1 MTITAAVTEAPGA
14 PFTLQ
19 ELELDEIQPDEVLVR
34 IAAVGICHT
43 DLMGQAGVLPTE
55 LPAVFGHEGA
65 GVVEQVGAAV
75 TTVAPGDHV
84 ALSFNSCGAC
94 DACRQGHAYT
104 CHDFFA
110 RNFVATRPD
119 GSTSLSRD
127 GGAVHSHFFGQSSFA
142 TKAIASAHNV
152 FRIPPELPFE
162 LAAPMGC
169 GVRTGAGAVMTA
181 LRPQAGSSIAIFGTG
196 GVGMPAIM
204 AARVVGCTTIVAVDL
219 KPARLELAG
228 ELGATHLVDAGRE
241 DAVEAINAIT
251 GHGADY
257 TLEMSGSTVALQQAF
272 EATASGGVCG
282 VVGAP
287 PFGTMLEL
295 DVNMLIAR
303 GRTMR
308 GIVGGDCNP
317 SVFFPRLVALW
328 QDGRMPWDRL
338 ITTFPFDQINEA
350 AESSERGDVIKAVL
364 VLPDNVA

>member
-1 MTITAAVTEAPGA
+1 MTVTAAVTESAGA
-14 PFTLQ
+14 AFTLQ
-19 ELELDEIQPDEVLVR
+19 ELELDEIRPDEVLVK

-43 DLMGQAGVLPTE
+43 DLMGQAGVLPTA

-65 GVVEQVGAAV
+65 GIVERIGDAV
-75 TTVAPGDHV
+75 TTVSPGDRV
-84 ALSFNSCGAC
+84 ALSFDSCGAC
-94 DACRQGHAYT
+94 DACRVGHAYT

-127 GGAVHSHFFGQSSFA
+127 GDAIHSHFFGQSSFA
-142 TKAIASAHNV
+142 SKAIASAHNV

-169 GVRTGAGAVMTA
+169 GIRTGAGAVMTA
-181 LRPQAGSSIAIFGTG
+181 LRPQAGSSIAIFGAG
-196 GVGMPAIM
+196 GVGMPAVM
-204 AARVVGCTTIVAVDL
+204 AAKVVGCTTIIAVE
-219 KPARLELAG
+219 PNPVRLELAG
-228 ELGATHLVDAGRE
+228 ELGATHLVDGREE
-241 DAVEAINAIT
+241 DAVEAITAIT

-257 TLEMSGSTVALQQAF
+257 TLEMSGSIVALKQAF
-272 EATASGGVCG
+272 EATASGGICG

-287 PFGTMLEL
+287 PFGTMLDL

-308 GIVGGDCNP
+308 GIVGGDCAP

-328 QDGRMPWDRL
+328 QQGRMPWDRL
-338 ITTFPFDQINEA
+338 ITTFRFDEINEA
-350 AESSERGDVIKAVL
+350 ARRSEHGEVIKAVL
-364 VLPDNVA
+364 LMPDDD